1 MTALLFPNLNIRGV
15 APYREVWGRLIRT
28 LALPPVSFCYN
39 RMSNSTTPAMGYFD
53 DRPFGPDAKIFVA
66 YETYQKLSA
75 TGDPV
80 VALRWLPVPYE
91 DMPPDDT
98 RDGLFE
104 SFREEGA
111 LAARIEEG
119 HVIDERL
126 FTPDPDL
133 PLRYIVTHPLL
144 GCAECY
150 EFCTLDD
157 AKGVWPDSE
166 FVGDKGGLLVIDRQ
180 TGPQF
185 AGHIVRYYREMVAD
199 SLRDVPV
206 IREGTDDKPP
216 SDGSYVWV
224 SSPGTRYRRSPVGRS
239 PDLAETPATR
249 IVSQSRD
256 VIPYHKERCLWPSA
270 ISDWF
275 VIAYGIEGA
284 IAAAVEA
291 IRIARSP
298 RSYDPYH
305 HFKEWGRSLPHG
317 EILVIGNNDLTR

>member
-1 MTALLFPNLNIRGV
+1 MP
-15 APYREVWGRLIRT
+15 
-28 LALPPVSFCYN
+28 
-39 RMSNSTTPAMGYFD
+39 NSTTPNTGHNSD
-53 DRPFGPDAKIFVA
+53 DRPFADNARIFVA
-66 YETYQKLSA
+66 YEYHETTSTA
-75 TGDPV
+75 AGDPV
-80 VALRWLPVPYE
+80 VALRWLPVPL
-91 DMPPDDT
+91 DDT
-98 RDGLFE
+98 PGDDERDGLFE

-111 LAARIEEG
+111 IAARIEEG
-119 HVIDERL
+119 DLIDERL
-126 FTPDPDL
+126 FTPDESL
-133 PLRYIVTHPLL
+133 PTQYIVTSPLM
-144 GCAECY
+144 GCGEFP

-157 AKGVWPDSE
+157 ARGLWPDSE
-166 FVGDKGGLLVIDRQ
+166 FLGDTSGLLVIDRQ

-185 AGHIVRYYREMVAD
+185 AGHVVRYYREMIAD

-224 SSPGTRYRRSPVGRS
+224 SSPGTRYRRSPVGRF

-256 VIPYHKERCLWPSA
+256 VIPYDKERCLWPSA

-275 VIAYGIEGA
+275 VIAYGIEAA

-291 IRIARSP
+291 VRIARSP
-298 RSYDPYH
+298 RPYDPYH
-305 HFKEWGRSLPHG
+305 HFKEWGHSLPHG